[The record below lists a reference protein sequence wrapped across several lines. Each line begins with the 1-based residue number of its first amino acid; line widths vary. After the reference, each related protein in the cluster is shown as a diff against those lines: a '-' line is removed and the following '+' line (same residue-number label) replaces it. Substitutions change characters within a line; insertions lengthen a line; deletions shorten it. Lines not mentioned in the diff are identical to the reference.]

1 MQAMVHLHPEQTVT
15 GTQNIHQAQDVLSSA
30 DSNTNQLA
38 DASLTNFA
46 NGTMSG
52 NKVSQNIEGN
62 QDIQQLQIV
71 ADADKSAGSQDGVT
85 SMSNTATGNN
95 TGDSV
100 QDIKGDG
107 EL

>member
-1 MQAMVHLHPEQTVT
+1 
-15 GTQNIHQAQDVLSSA
+15 
-30 DSNTNQLA
+30 
-38 DASLTNFA
+38 
-46 NGTMSG
+46 MSG

-100 QDIKGDG
+100 QDIKGN
-107 EL
+107 